1 LINYSSRVSIGR
13 EDIKKLE
20 TKMKK
25 LLIILGITGF
35 LAACEQAPVETLV
48 IPEPVSDKL

>member
-1 LINYSSRVSIGR
+1 
-13 EDIKKLE
+13 
-20 TKMKK
+20 MKK

-35 LAACEQAPVETLV
+35 LAACEQAPVVETLV